1 MGSLDSDG
9 AHALGEQLETLEEQ
23 LLDDAVLAPEARVDV
38 HGAHAGVCGDA
49 THGERARPFAG
60 EEVAGRIEQCDADVV
75 ETADGGGTHVPNL
88 AARRV
93 ADVM

>member
-1 MGSLDSDG
+1 
-9 AHALGEQLETLEEQ
+9 
-23 LLDDAVLAPEARVDV
+23 
-38 HGAHAGVCGDA
+38 
-49 THGERARPFAG
+49 
-60 EEVAGRIEQCDADVV
+60 VAGRIEQCDADVV